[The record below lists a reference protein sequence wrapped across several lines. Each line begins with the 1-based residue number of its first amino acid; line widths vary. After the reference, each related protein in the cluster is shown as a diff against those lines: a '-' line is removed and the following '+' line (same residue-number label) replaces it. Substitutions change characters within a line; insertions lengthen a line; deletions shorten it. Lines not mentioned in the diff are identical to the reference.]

1 MIAYIASSTKCFVSK
16 EREEVLFRT
25 KKTIF
30 LKKIEKKFFLE
41 HEEDDFV
48 SKDREE
54 VLFRTR
60 RRQLVIVIR
69 VAHST
74 VQELQ
79 LKFCYKIE
87 VLKNSTIFFTKQK
100 KEERKKKE
108 NGRNSKWSF
117 LQTLRIFR

>member
-30 LKKIEKKFFLE
+30 LKKIQKKKFFLE

-87 VLKNSTIFFTKQK
+87 VKKLYYIFY
-100 KEERKKKE
+100 
-108 NGRNSKWSF
+108 
-117 LQTLRIFR
+117 